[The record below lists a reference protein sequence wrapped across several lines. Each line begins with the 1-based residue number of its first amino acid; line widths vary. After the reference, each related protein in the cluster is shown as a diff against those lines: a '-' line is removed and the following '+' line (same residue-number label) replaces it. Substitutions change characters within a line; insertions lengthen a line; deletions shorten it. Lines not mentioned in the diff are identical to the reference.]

1 MTPEDLALR
10 NAAARYLGEIQ
21 TLRKAVVRQKMEL
34 DRLRHE
40 LTGTRLH
47 RVTTALDLLTRAQY
61 MARKEEE
68 K

>member
-1 MTPEDLALR
+1 MV
-10 NAAARYLGEIQ
+10 NK
-21 TLRKAVVRQKMEL
+21 TLREALEVNHIKYWELADAVGISSSLLSVW
-34 DRLRHE
+34 LRHE